1 MKNVQNLQKSQNP
14 QAGVISSLGLG
25 LMILVVF
32 AVIGLTVW
40 VVAGNNK
47 PSLVYTPPK
56 VTADTPISAGKST
69 KEIIQDVR
77 VLDAGYKRVEADE
90 ASAEKALQDKQYT
103 GDGDVSSVDQ
113 QQGDLSEMQTI
124 MIKESNRRI
133 QAMAKAKPLLKRLTS
148 SQRPAVEQLLNGETS
163 ILNDLKQKV
172 IKVSDVDSLDPIQ
185 QELNGEYNN
194 YLLGLAQVNLLAWAN
209 DQANLN
215 EKFNKVGGKFQER
228 ADTASNN
235 GQSIATMQT
244 ILNGYQAN
252 KLTARSLTNG
262 VIRVVPTIRP
272 GEQESNRSV
281 LRTYVTQLT
290 TANNELSKANA
301 AAKKLVIQVQN
312 FGQ

>member
-1 MKNVQNLQKSQNP
+1 MKKTFTLKKSKNP

-32 AVIGLTVW
+32 AVIGLTIW
-40 VVAGNNK
+40 IVAGNNK
-47 PSLVYTPPK
+47 PSLIYTPPK
-56 VTADTPISAGKST
+56 VTADTPISAGKTT

-77 VLDAGYKRVEADE
+77 VLDAGFKRTEIYK
-90 ASAEKALQDKQYT
+90 ASSEKALADKQYT
-103 GDGDVSSVDQ
+103 GDGDASSVDQ
-113 QQGDLSEMQTI
+113 QQDDLSEMQTVF
-124 MIKESNRRI
+124 IKESNRRI
-133 QAMAKAKPLLKRLTS
+133 QAMTKAKPLLKRLTS
-148 SQRPAVEQLLNGETS
+148 SQRPAVEQLLEGEIS
-163 ILNDLKQKV
+163 ILNNLKQQVVKV
-172 IKVSDVDSLDPIQ
+172 TDVNELDPQQ

-209 DQANLN
+209 DQATLN

-235 GQSIATMQT
+235 GQSIAAMQT

-252 KLTARSLTNG
+252 KLTARSATNG

-281 LRTYVTQLT
+281 LKTYVTQLT
-290 TANNELSKANA
+290 TANNELSKANV
-301 AAKKLVIQVQN
+301 AAKKLAAQVQS
-312 FGQ
+312 FDQ